1 MAVTKIDARPQPK
14 TPKKKV
20 AAYARVSTD
29 NLDQKESLDA
39 QKKHYEM
46 YIKAHSTWE
55 FAGLYFDEGVSGT
68 KSETRNGLQNML
80 RDCNAGKINYILTK
94 SVSRFARN
102 TVDCLQIARDLK
114 DKGIFIYFEK
124 ERIDT
129 GNMDSELML
138 SIFSSFA
145 AEESI
150 SISENEKWAIRKRFQ
165 DGTYKQSYLPYG
177 YVKNENGE
185 MIPDKQEAEIVRWI
199 FNLAINGHS
208 THSICKLLRERN
220 VPTRKGGKWSSSTV
234 RDMLKNEK
242 YMGDA
247 LFQKTYTD
255 GSFRRHETK
264 NSSKQIFIE
273 NHHEAI
279 ISREIFETANRL
291 LEQRAAEK
299 GIIKR
304 QGKYQARY
312 AFSGII
318 VCGECGGTFKRRIH
332 DHGSEIA
339 WACTT
344 HIDDIQ
350 KCSMKYV
357 RDDALKATITTMMN
371 KLIFGRKIIL
381 FPYLAELKRCNANS
395 EEIKLL
401 KAELIKEA
409 EKIDVLRHLLAD
421 KIIKPAM
428 FIQDQNASNKRSE
441 ELRRQITQ
449 LSQIDTGNSEMV
461 AETEKLLH
469 FLDSAEMQ
477 TEFKDF
483 FATDFIEKIIVY
495 DRHSIGIQLKCG
507 LTLKEALL

>member
-1 MAVTKIDARPQPK
+1 MAVTKIDARPQPNP
-14 TPKKKV
+14 PKKKV

-39 QKKHYEM
+39 QKNHYET

-102 TVDCLQIARDLK
+102 TVDCLQIARNLK

-124 ERIDT
+124 EHIDT

-242 YMGDA
+242 YTGDA

-299 GIIKR
+299 GIVK
-304 QGKYQARY
+304 GHSKYQVRY
-312 AFSGII
+312 PFSEII

-371 KLIFGRKIIL
+371 KLIFGRKLIL

>member
-1 MAVTKIDARPQPK
+1 MVRTIPPKPQIGNNAARH
-14 TPKKKV
+14 TETVKKLRV
-20 AAYARVSTD
+20 AAYVRVSTE
-29 NLDQKESLDA
+29 NEEQQTSFEA
-39 QKKHYEM
+39 QYEHYYD
-46 YIKAHSTWE
+46 YITNNPAWE
-55 FAGLYFDEGVSGT
+55 FAGIYADDGISAVSTKYREQFNKMIQDCMDGKIDYVVT
-68 KSETRNGLQNML
+68 KS
-80 RDCNAGKINYILTK
+80 I
-94 SVSRFARN
+94 SRFARN
-102 TVDCLQIARDLK
+102 TVDCLQIARNLK

-124 ERIDT
+124 EHIDT

-242 YMGDA
+242 YTGDA

-299 GIIKR
+299 GIVK
-304 QGKYQARY
+304 GHSKYQVRY
-312 AFSGII
+312 PFSGII

-371 KLIFGRKIIL
+371 KLIFGRKLIL

-469 FLDSAEMQ
+469 FLDLSLIHISEP
-477 TEFKDF
+477 T
-483 FATDFIEKIIVY
+483 
-495 DRHSIGIQLKCG
+495 RH
-507 LTLKEALL
+507 

>member
-1 MAVTKIDARPQPK
+1 MLFRELSPAEN
-14 TPKKKV
+14 V
-20 AAYARVSTD
+20 AELS
-29 NLDQKESLDA
+29 SG
-39 QKKHYEM
+39 
-46 YIKAHSTWE
+46 E
-55 FAGLYFDEGVSGT
+55 F
-68 KSETRNGLQNML
+68 
-80 RDCNAGKINYILTK
+80 
-94 SVSRFARN
+94 
-102 TVDCLQIARDLK
+102 
-114 DKGIFIYFEK
+114 
-124 ERIDT
+124 
-129 GNMDSELML
+129 
-138 SIFSSFA
+138 
-145 AEESI
+145 
-150 SISENEKWAIRKRFQ
+150 
-165 DGTYKQSYLPYG
+165 
-177 YVKNENGE
+177 
-185 MIPDKQEAEIVRWI
+185 
-199 FNLAINGHS
+199 
-208 THSICKLLRERN
+208 
-220 VPTRKGGKWSSSTV
+220 
-234 RDMLKNEK
+234 
-242 YMGDA
+242 
-247 LFQKTYTD
+247 
-255 GSFRRHETK
+255 
-264 NSSKQIFIE
+264 
-273 NHHEAI
+273 
-279 ISREIFETANRL
+279 
-291 LEQRAAEK
+291 
-299 GIIKR
+299 
-304 QGKYQARY
+304 
-312 AFSGII
+312 
-318 VCGECGGTFKRRIH
+318 H

-421 KIIKPAM
+421 KIIKPAI

-441 ELRRQITQ
+441 ELRIQIAQ
-449 LSQIDTGNSEMV
+449 LSQLDTGNSEMV

>member
-1 MAVTKIDARPQPK
+1 MAVTKIDARPQPNP
-14 TPKKKV
+14 PKKKV

-39 QKKHYEM
+39 QKNHYET

-80 RDCNAGKINYILTK
+80 CDCNAGKINYILTK

-102 TVDCLQIARDLK
+102 TVDCLQIARNLK

-124 ERIDT
+124 EHIDT

-165 DGTYKQSYLPYG
+165 DGTYKQSYLPDG
-177 YVKNENGE
+177 YVKKENGG

-242 YMGDA
+242 YTGDA

-299 GIIKR
+299 GIVK
-304 QGKYQARY
+304 GHSKYQVRY
-312 AFSGII
+312 PFSGII

-371 KLIFGRKIIL
+371 KLIFGRKLIL

>member
-102 TVDCLQIARDLK
+102 TVDCLQIARNLK

-124 ERIDT
+124 EHIDT

-138 SIFSSFA
+138 SIFSSVA

-242 YMGDA
+242 YTGDA

-255 GSFRRHETK
+255 GSFCRHETK

-299 GIIKR
+299 GIIKG

-318 VCGECGGTFKRRIH
+318 TCGECGGTFKRRIH

-381 FPYLAELKRCNANS
+381 FPYLAEL
-395 EEIKLL
+395 
-401 KAELIKEA
+401 IKEA

-421 KIIKPAM
+421 KIIKPAI

-441 ELRRQITQ
+441 ELRIQIAQ
-449 LSQIDTGNSEMV
+449 LSQLDTGNSEMV

>member
-1 MAVTKIDARPQPK
+1 MKP
-14 TPKKKV
+14 
-20 AAYARVSTD
+20 
-29 NLDQKESLDA
+29 
-39 QKKHYEM
+39 
-46 YIKAHSTWE
+46 
-55 FAGLYFDEGVSGT
+55 
-68 KSETRNGLQNML
+68 
-80 RDCNAGKINYILTK
+80 
-94 SVSRFARN
+94 
-102 TVDCLQIARDLK
+102 
-114 DKGIFIYFEK
+114 
-124 ERIDT
+124 
-129 GNMDSELML
+129 
-138 SIFSSFA
+138 
-145 AEESI
+145 
-150 SISENEKWAIRKRFQ
+150 
-165 DGTYKQSYLPYG
+165 
-177 YVKNENGE
+177 
-185 MIPDKQEAEIVRWI
+185 
-199 FNLAINGHS
+199 
-208 THSICKLLRERN
+208 
-220 VPTRKGGKWSSSTV
+220 
-234 RDMLKNEK
+234 
-242 YMGDA
+242 
-247 LFQKTYTD
+247 
-255 GSFRRHETK
+255 K

-299 GIIKR
+299 GILKG

-312 AFSGII
+312 PFSGII

-381 FPYLAELKRCNANS
+381 VPYIAGLKRCNANS
-395 EEIKLL
+395 EEIQKFEGRTCQRNQRKLMFYG
-401 KAELIKEA
+401 IF
-409 EKIDVLRHLLAD
+409 LAD

>member
-1 MAVTKIDARPQPK
+1 M
-14 TPKKKV
+14 
-20 AAYARVSTD
+20 
-29 NLDQKESLDA
+29 
-39 QKKHYEM
+39 
-46 YIKAHSTWE
+46 
-55 FAGLYFDEGVSGT
+55 
-68 KSETRNGLQNML
+68 
-80 RDCNAGKINYILTK
+80 
-94 SVSRFARN
+94 
-102 TVDCLQIARDLK
+102 DCLQIARNLK

-124 ERIDT
+124 EHIDT

-242 YMGDA
+242 YTGDA

-299 GIIKR
+299 GILKG

-344 HIDDIQ
+344 HIENIS
-350 KCSMKYV
+350 KCSMKYI
-357 RDDALKATITTMMN
+357 RDDALKAAVTTMIN

-421 KIIKPAM
+421 KIIKPQ
-428 FIQDQNASNKRSE
+428 FSFRIRTQVTSVQRS
-441 ELRRQITQ
+441 
-449 LSQIDTGNSEMV
+449 
-461 AETEKLLH
+461 
-469 FLDSAEMQ
+469 
-477 TEFKDF
+477 
-483 FATDFIEKIIVY
+483 FAG
-495 DRHSIGIQLKCG
+495 RSRS
-507 LTLKEALL
+507 